1 MLCSARALRAD
12 RARLDD
18 PASMSPLRQPK
29 RRILVADDDREVRLG
44 VAELLGDMG
53 LEILHAETGIEAVEL
68 VRGTRIHAALL
79 DMHMPGYTGIQAIPL
94 LRGLSADLPCIVY
107 SGRWSQDL
115 EQEVL
120 SAGAFACLKKP
131 VEPLALRRTVCVALR
146 LPDELWHRHRNN

>member
-1 MLCSARALRAD
+1 MKPSL
-12 RARLDD
+12 
-18 PASMSPLRQPK
+18 PQ

-44 VAELLGDMG
+44 VAELLDDLG
-53 LEILHAETGIEAVEL
+53 LEILHAATGVEAVEL

-79 DMHMPGYTGIQAIPL
+79 DMHMPGYTGVQAIPL
-94 LRGLSADLPCIVY
+94 LRGLSAGLPCIVY

-131 VEPLALRRTVCVALR
+131 VEPVMLRRTVCVALGLR
-146 LPDELWHRHRNN
+146 PDQSYRNN